1 MTRLILNIYEV
12 LRAHRLLRWLSLAAL
27 TVLLAVLTVRQTYQE
42 DISAFLPMD
51 DGQLQAMKDF
61 EKRSGADRI
70 VAIFEHADSGAVSQ
84 LVDAIDRF
92 ALQLEQCDSLGMVS
106 ELMTQAGVEQMEQ
119 MMASLYDNIPYLLTP
134 DDYDRMDSLLSD
146 EGYVARQLAADKQ
159 MLMFP
164 VSGLLAQN
172 VQRDPLNLFTPVVE
186 RLRQKGT
193 DTAFQDYDGYLVSP
207 DGRRAIAVMRSAFG
221 ASETDHNG
229 QLVDMLNQCADSV
242 RLQSP
247 AVDIRFIGGPVVAVG
262 NARQIKSD
270 SLLSVGLAVVLIVSL
285 LFAVFRRLWPLVLI
299 VLSIGWGWLFA
310 MGMLA
315 VIHDSVS
322 VIVIG
327 ISSVILGI
335 AVNYPLHLIAHLQHT
350 PDMRSALKEIV
361 MPLVV
366 GNVTTVGAFLALVP
380 LQSVALRDLG
390 LFSALLLVGTI
401 VFVLLYLPHMVQA
414 PPPHQTS
421 SSSALLHRMASFSPG
436 SNPRLVMAVLL
447 LTVLFGYYSL
457 QTSFDAD
464 MSHIN
469 YMTPQQRTD
478 MSLLTSASPA
488 SAFAASPASAFA
500 ASPASAF
507 AASPASASPASA
519 SSASP
524 ASAPVS
530 SSAPATTPGGFPPG
544 LPSGSSLWNA
554 FVSRHAAT
562 LRPQLEQAATA
573 EGFAPGTFAPFFRL
587 LTPLPTGHSPLT
599 TGFASQLVQR
609 LSDDFN
615 YIGWACG
622 LIVFFFLWFS
632 LGSVEL
638 ALLSF
643 LPMAVSWLWI
653 LGIMALL
660 GIQFNVVNVILATFI
675 FGQGDDYTIF
685 MTEGCQYEYAYR
697 RRMLTSYKQS
707 IIVSALIMFIG
718 IGTLIIARHPALR
731 SLAEV
736 TIVGMFTVVLMA
748 WLFPPL
754 IFRWLVTDRQGRYRR
769 RPVTLRGLLHL
780 CRADDP
786 YRLVSDRYRYRG
798 VEISAAVDR
807 RLRHLRRHPGELPV
821 PRDGHLD
828 ILDEGWGETA
838 LLAALLHP
846 DAAVTARLSDDDRL
860 LVARYAAEDLT
871 PNITHSK

>member
-1 MTRLILNIYEV
+1 
-12 LRAHRLLRWLSLAAL
+12 
-27 TVLLAVLTVRQTYQE
+27 
-42 DISAFLPMD
+42 
-51 DGQLQAMKDF
+51 
-61 EKRSGADRI
+61 
-70 VAIFEHADSGAVSQ
+70 
-84 LVDAIDRF
+84 
-92 ALQLEQCDSLGMVS
+92 
-106 ELMTQAGVEQMEQ
+106 
-119 MMASLYDNIPYLLTP
+119 
-134 DDYDRMDSLLSD
+134 
-146 EGYVARQLAADKQ
+146 
-159 MLMFP
+159 
-164 VSGLLAQN
+164 
-172 VQRDPLNLFTPVVE
+172 
-186 RLRQKGT
+186 
-193 DTAFQDYDGYLVSP
+193 
-207 DGRRAIAVMRSAFG
+207 
-221 ASETDHNG
+221 
-229 QLVDMLNQCADSV
+229 
-242 RLQSP
+242 
-247 AVDIRFIGGPVVAVG
+247 
-262 NARQIKSD
+262 
-270 SLLSVGLAVVLIVSL
+270 
-285 LFAVFRRLWPLVLI
+285 
-299 VLSIGWGWLFA
+299 
-310 MGMLA
+310 
-315 VIHDSVS
+315 
-322 VIVIG
+322 
-327 ISSVILGI
+327 
-335 AVNYPLHLIAHLQHT
+335 
-350 PDMRSALKEIV
+350 
-361 MPLVV
+361 
-366 GNVTTVGAFLALVP
+366 
-380 LQSVALRDLG
+380 
-390 LFSALLLVGTI
+390 
-401 VFVLLYLPHMVQA
+401 
-414 PPPHQTS
+414 
-421 SSSALLHRMASFSPG
+421 
-436 SNPRLVMAVLL
+436 
-447 LTVLFGYYSL
+447 
-457 QTSFDAD
+457 
-464 MSHIN
+464 
-469 YMTPQQRTD
+469 
-478 MSLLTSASPA
+478 MSLLT
-488 SAFAASPASAFA
+488 
-500 ASPASAF
+500 
-507 AASPASASPASA
+507 
-519 SSASP
+519 SASP

-736 TIVGMFTVVLMA
+736 TIVGMFAVVLMA

-807 RLRHLRRHPGELPV
+807 RLRHLRRYPGELPV

>member
-414 PPPHQTS
+414 PTPHQTS
-421 SSSALLHRMASFSPG
+421 SSSALLRRMASFSPG

-478 MSLLTSASPA
+478 MSLLT
-488 SAFAASPASAFA
+488 
-500 ASPASAF
+500 
-507 AASPASASPASA
+507 
-519 SSASP
+519 SASP

>member
-414 PPPHQTS
+414 PTPRQTS
-421 SSSALLHRMASFSPG
+421 SSSALLRRMASFSPG

-488 SAFAASPASAFA
+488 SA
-500 ASPASAF
+500 
-507 AASPASASPASA
+507 

-524 ASAPVS
+524 ASAPAS

-736 TIVGMFTVVLMA
+736 TIVGMFAVVLMA

>member
-193 DTAFQDYDGYLVSP
+193 GTAFQDYDGYLVSP

-414 PPPHQTS
+414 PTPRQTS
-421 SSSALLHRMASFSPG
+421 SSSALLRRMASFSPG

-488 SAFAASPASAFA
+488 SA
-500 ASPASAF
+500 
-507 AASPASASPASA
+507 
-519 SSASP
+519 
-524 ASAPVS
+524 PVS

-562 LRPQLEQAATA
+562 LPPQLEQAATA

>member
-414 PPPHQTS
+414 PTPRQTS
-421 SSSALLHRMASFSPG
+421 SSSALLRRMASFSPG

-488 SAFAASPASAFA
+488 SA
-500 ASPASAF
+500 
-507 AASPASASPASA
+507 

-524 ASAPVS
+524 ASAPAS

>member
-92 ALQLEQCDSLGMVS
+92 ALQLEQCDSLGMVC

-401 VFVLLYLPHMVQA
+401 VFVLLYLPHMVLA
-414 PPPHQTS
+414 PTPRQTS
-421 SSSALLHRMASFSPG
+421 SSSALLRRMASFSPG
-436 SNPRLVMAVLL
+436 SNPRLVLAVLL

-488 SAFAASPASAFA
+488 SA
-500 ASPASAF
+500 
-507 AASPASASPASA
+507 

-524 ASAPVS
+524 ASAPAS